1 MPNKLWKPLN
11 SADEA
16 IDRYATR
23 AAESLAAAEERRH
36 EGDLDEHYLRLDQ
49 EGHYLTAIA
58 YLVRALKEGEDPDQV
73 AAMVPT
79 LLDPSGPADTWA
91 NILTPAPT
99 GQN

>member
-1 MPNKLWKPLN
+1 MPTKLWKPLN
-11 SADEA
+11 TADEA
-16 IDRYATR
+16 IARYATH
-23 AAESLAAAEERRH
+23 AAKSLDSAEERRLT
-36 EGDLDEHYLRLDQ
+36 GDLDEHYLRLAQ

-79 LLDPSGPADTWA
+79 LIDPSGPADTWA